1 MKKIAL
7 VTGGAAGIGRKIV
20 EKLLKTYTVIIVDI
34 VEDAVVK
41 TVEELKT
48 QGEIYGFKG
57 DVSSTTSIEEVK
69 KQIEKDIGTVQILI
83 NNAGITRDTLLIR
96 MKEEQWDMVINVNL
110 RGTFV
115 VSKAFLRSM
124 MSTRWGRIINIAS
137 VIGQM
142 GNAGQANYA
151 ASKAGIIGLTKSIAK
166 EVASRNIT
174 VNAVAPGFIKTAMT
188 DKLPEDVIKEYMK
201 VIPLRRPGLP
211 EDVAN
216 LVYFL
221 ASDDASYI
229 TGQVIRVDGGMVM

>member
-201 VIPLRRPGLP
+201 VISLRRPGLP